1 MKKIFSIALALVML
15 MSVTAYAGADESK
28 ALKFSEDGTFKIL
41 QLTDT
46 QDDQNPAA
54 DMLNLVRL
62 AIEESDPDL
71 IVFTGDLVEDSR
83 IGDIGIDDES
93 FREGVVVEKNGEVDH
108 EATLKNLTTA
118 ADAVLEIFQES
129 GVPFVIAQGNNDH
142 KCDVS
147 NEEWLEIYQKYSNCL
162 LTDMSNDE
170 GGALDCY
177 LEIKDS
183 AGNTAFN
190 IWVMDTM
197 RGGVAQDQ
205 IDWYKSASS
214 ALTEKNGGTP
224 VPSILF
230 QHIQVRDIGNLF
242 VECSPF
248 DNGAKGTT
256 NGFYRLNDN
265 VAHGHNV
272 FTYFPCEP
280 SEQFKAW
287 KEQGDVIGAFFG
299 HQHFEGF
306 SGIVDGIEL
315 GFTYGSEIAK
325 PGPYGYRLITLHED
339 DVKNYDNEL
348 YTYEGSVKFNNA
360 HFEKQVD
367 DTSYTEYFNPI
378 VKAFIAMKNFALSLV
393 YFIVNLFN

>member
-1 MKKIFSIALALVML
+1 MKEALCIALALVML
-15 MSVTAYAGADESK
+15 MSVTVFAGAEESK
-28 ALKFSEDGTFKIL
+28 ALKFSNDGTFRIL

-46 QDDQNPAA
+46 QDDQYPAD

-62 AIEESDPDL
+62 SIEESDPDL

-83 IGDIGIDDES
+83 IGDIGIDGES
-93 FREGVVVEKNGEVDH
+93 FREGVVVEKNGEIDH
-108 EATLKNLTTA
+108 DATIKNLTVA
-118 ADAVLEIFQES
+118 ADAILKIFQES

-142 KCDVS
+142 KCGIS
-147 NEEWLEIYQKYSNCL
+147 NEEWLEIFQKYSNCL

-170 GGALDCY
+170 GGGLDCN
-177 LEIKDS
+177 LEIADS
-183 AGNTAFN
+183 SGKTAFN
-190 IWVMDTM
+190 LWIMDSM
-197 RGGVAQDQ
+197 KGGVAQDQ
-205 IDWYKSASS
+205 IDWYKSAST
-214 ALTEKNGGTP
+214 ALKEKNGGAP

-230 QHIQVRDIGNLF
+230 QHIHTKDIGNLF

-256 NGFYRLNDN
+256 NGFYRLNDEI
-265 VAHGHNV
+265 AHGRNV

-299 HQHFEGF
+299 HQHIEGF
-306 SGIVDGIEL
+306 SGVVDGIEL
-315 GFTYGSEIAK
+315 GFTYGAEMAK
-325 PGPYGYRLITLHED
+325 MGPYGYRLITLFEED
-339 DVKNYDNEL
+339 VTNYESVL

-367 DTSYTEYFNPI
+367 LGSVEYRNP
-378 VKAFIAMKNFALSLV
+378 VLKAFNAMKNFVFSLV
-393 YFIVNLFN
+393 YFVVNLF

>member
-1 MKKIFSIALALVML
+1 MKKTISAVLALIMI
-15 MSVTAYAGADESK
+15 MSVTVFAGAAEK
-28 ALKFSEDGTFKIL
+28 KNLKFSEDGTFRIL
-41 QLTDT
+41 QLSDT
-46 QDDQNPAA
+46 QDDQYPAD

-62 AIEESDPDL
+62 SIEESDPDL

-83 IGDIGIDDES
+83 IGDIGIDGES
-93 FREGVVVEKNGEVDH
+93 LREGVVVKKNGEIDH
-108 EATLKNLTTA
+108 DATLENLTAA
-118 ADAVLEIFQES
+118 ADAVLKIFQES

-142 KCDVS
+142 KCGIS
-147 NEEWLEIYQKYSNCL
+147 NEEWLEIYGKYSNCL
-162 LTDMSNDE
+162 LEDMSSDE
-170 GGALDCY
+170 GGALDCN

-183 AGNTAFN
+183 TGKTAFN
-190 IWVMDTM
+190 IWIMDTM
-197 RGGVAQDQ
+197 RGGAAQDQ
-205 IDWYKSASS
+205 IEWYKSAS
-214 ALTEKNGGTP
+214 AELKEKNGGEP

-230 QHIQVRDIGNLF
+230 QHIQVKDIGNLF

-256 NGFYRLNDN
+256 SGFYRLNDEI
-265 VAHGHNV
+265 AHGYNF
-272 FTYFPCEP
+272 FTYYPCEP

-299 HQHFEGF
+299 HQHVEGF

-315 GFTYGSEIAK
+315 GFTYGSEMAK

-360 HFEKQVD
+360 HFEKQIDSVSD
-367 DTSYTEYFNPI
+367 EPSNP
-378 VKAFIAMKNFALSLV
+378 VLKAFNAIKNFVVSIV
-393 YFIVNLFN
+393 FFIINLFA